1 MGFKSV
7 SLDDLVDFCVDNRGK
22 TCPITDTENEY
33 LPLIATNCITDRLY
47 PVFSKIRSVDKETYL
62 NWFRSHPQPGD
73 IIFVNKGTPGKV
85 AMVPDKV
92 NFCIAQ
98 DMVALRIKPKFYNY
112 YIYAVLNDP
121 NVKMQIDNMQVGTLI
136 PHLKKTDFK
145 NLKLNIFED
154 YENQKKIGDF
164 YMNLCKKIEVNYSII
179 NKLEQLSQTLFKHWF
194 INFEFPNEQG
204 QPYKSS
210 GGEMVE
216 SELGEIPKGWPVYK
230 LDEFV
235 ESIST
240 SIKKKEQPLARF
252 LNTSDILNGEIM
264 HKELDEVA
272 NMPGQAKK
280 LIQKGDILYSEIRP
294 KNKRHAYISF
304 DSDEY
309 VVSTK
314 LMVLR
319 VNETVYSGKVLYQW
333 LASDTV
339 INEFQQLAEDR
350 SGTFPQ
356 ITFSTIGHYKFAI
369 PPIDIKDK
377 LFNPLELMLDKRLN
391 LINENKKLVELRD
404 TLLPKLLSG
413 EIEIPDELVV
423 D

>member
-1 MGFKSV
+1 MEFKSV
-7 SLDDLVDFCVDNRGK
+7 SLDELVDFYVDNRGK
-22 TCPITDTENEY
+22 TCPTTDTENEY

-121 NVKMQIDNMQVGTLI
+121 NVKTQIDNMQVGTLI
-136 PHLKKTDFK
+136 PHFKKTDFK

-179 NKLEQLSQTLFKHWF
+179 NNLEQLAQTLFKHWF
-194 INFEFPNEQG
+194 IDFEFSNEQG
-204 QPYKSS
+204 EPYKSS

-216 SELGEIPKGWPVYK
+216 SELGEIPKEWKVDK
-230 LDEFV
+230 LSNVCEVKDGTHDSPKQV
-235 ESIST
+235 ENGHPLVTSKHLKNHDIDFSTTKLISEEDF
-240 SIKKKEQPLARF
+240 IKVNKRSLVETQ
-252 LNTSDILNGEIM
+252 DILISMIGTVGRLYFVQEENINYAIKNIGLIKSSQTDIAEYIYM
-264 HKELDEVA
+264 YFKSPFMINHIKER
-272 NMPGQAKK
+272 MTGSTQ
-280 LIQKGDILYSEIRP
+280 Q
-294 KNKRHAYISF
+294 YISLTELRKIPVVLPKENILSRYLALIKHNF
-304 DSDEY
+304 D
-309 VVSTK
+309 
-314 LMVLR
+314 M
-319 VNETVYSGKVLYQW
+319 
-333 LASDTV
+333 
-339 INEFQQLAEDR
+339 
-350 SGTFPQ
+350 
-356 ITFSTIGHYKFAI
+356 TFSCIQENQ
-369 PPIDIKDK
+369 K
-377 LFNPLELMLDKRLN
+377 LEQ
-391 LINENKKLVELRD
+391 LRD

-413 EIEIPDELVV
+413 EIEIPDDLEVK
-423 D
+423 